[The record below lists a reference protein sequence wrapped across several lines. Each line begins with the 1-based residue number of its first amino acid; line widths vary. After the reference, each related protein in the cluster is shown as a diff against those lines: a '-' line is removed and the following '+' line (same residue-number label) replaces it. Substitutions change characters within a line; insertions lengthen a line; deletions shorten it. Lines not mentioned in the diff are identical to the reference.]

1 MRRFREYKKAFTL
14 VETLLTISIIGII
27 AVIAVPAVYKNAQEQ
42 KTVLHVKKIYATL
55 STAVGSAFAEYDGDS
70 AKFSSNKANIN
81 TILPLE
87 NYLRVSSAA
96 GGVYNLRSGE
106 RITVTSDDA
115 NCGSAVVLL
124 NPNADASQANANTFS
139 FDIHC
144 DGSVTPNASNGNAS
158 YVINNGK
165 LNI

>member
-55 STAVGSAFAEYDGDS
+55 STAVGSAYAEYDGD
-70 AKFSSNKANIN
+70 ATKFSNNKSQINNILKLN
-81 TILPLE
+81 D
-87 NYLRVSSAA
+87 YLRGSSNN
-96 GGVYNLRSGE
+96 GVYTLRTGE
-106 RITVTSDDA
+106 KITVTVGTTY
-115 NCGSAVVLL
+115 CGSAEVLL
-124 NPNADASQANANTFS
+124 DPNADASQNRVNKFN

-144 DGSVTPNASNGNAS
+144 DGSVTPNTSNGNAD
-158 YVINNGK
+158 YVIKNGK
-165 LNI
+165 LDI